1 MPPRARIRKPRI
13 SFNAVEVTWTEIVV
27 SATTSYSLDTT
38 PATYNITGSSATT
51 LYNRQVDTTPATY
64 DVTGSSVTTLYNRQI
79 DTTPATYDVT
89 GSSATTLYNR
99 QVDTTP
105 ATYNFAGS
113 NVVLFPSISRPS
125 SDITVT
131 DWTGDPDN
139 TNLYNNI
146 DEVSASD
153 TDYIISPSLGGSPG
167 PAIFG
172 LNESLAAGTYT
183 VRARARRTG
192 ASGEI
197 RALLLDSSGTT
208 VGTGSWQPVTGTFD
222 TYALTVTTSG
232 TAARVRIEV
241 KS

>member
-1 MPPRARIRKPRI
+1 MALRVRQPQLG
-13 SFNAVEVTWTEIVV
+13 VVT
-27 SATTSYSLDTT
+27 ATAYVLDTT

-64 DVTGSSVTTLYNRQI
+64 NLTGSAAQTLYNRQV
-79 DTTPATYDVT
+79 DTTPATYNIN

-105 ATYNFAGS
+105 ATYNLTGS

-131 DWTGDPDN
+131 GWTGDPDN
-139 TNLYNNI
+139 SNLYNNI

-192 ASGEI
+192 GSGEI
-197 RALLLDSSGTT
+197 RVLLLDSSGTT